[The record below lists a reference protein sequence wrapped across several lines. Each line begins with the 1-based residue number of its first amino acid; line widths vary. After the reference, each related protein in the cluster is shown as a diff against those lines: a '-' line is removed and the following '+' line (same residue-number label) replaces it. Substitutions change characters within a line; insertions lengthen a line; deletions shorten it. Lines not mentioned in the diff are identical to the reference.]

1 MNVTNQTELL
11 FQKKTP
17 DGLIEIW
24 NENKLRWL
32 NINNIEQT
40 RINTEHPE
48 QLESSV
54 HRYFLACLLFIET
67 PKKVLLGGL
76 GGGALARYLHNKKPE
91 IQGDAVEINETIA
104 KLSEDYFYFPK
115 NQWNIVV
122 DDLQQWNNSQ
132 YDLMVV
138 DIAEGDL
145 TPAWLTSEKM
155 LSQLK
160 RQLSKR
166 GVLAIDLLVADAPS
180 FSQQLTA
187 IRKVFKRQT
196 LCTGIPGHKNIIV
209 FAFNQQPENTSMN
222 ELKNRVET
230 LTALWGL
237 EFSTLLE
244 QLVKD
249 NPKENGIF

>member
-1 MNVTNQTELL
+1 VNEQIKLL

-17 DGLIEIW
+17 DGLIEVW
-24 NENKLRWL
+24 NENQLRWL
-32 NINNIEQT
+32 TIDAIEQT
-40 RINTEHPE
+40 RINTEQAG
-48 QLESSV
+48 QLASPV

-104 KLSEDYFYFPK
+104 KLAKDYFYFPK
-115 NQWNIVV
+115 DQWKIVV
-122 DDLQQWNNSQ
+122 DDFQQWKNGQ

-155 LSQLK
+155 LLQLK
-160 RQLSKR
+160 QQLTKQ
-166 GVLAIDLLVADAPS
+166 GVLAIDLLVTDAPS
-180 FSQQLTA
+180 FSQQLTT

-196 LCTGIPGHKNIIV
+196 LCTGIPGHKNIII
-209 FAFNQQPENTSMN
+209 FAFNQQPEYTSIN
-222 ELKNRVET
+222 ELKNRVKT

>member
-1 MNVTNQTELL
+1 VTNQAKLL
-11 FQKKTP
+11 FQKNSSE
-17 DGLIEIW
+17 GLIEIW
-24 NENKLRWL
+24 HEDKQRWL
-32 NINNIEQT
+32 DIDSIEQT
-40 RINTEHPE
+40 RINIEHPE
-48 QLESSV
+48 QLASPV

-76 GGGALARYLHNKKPE
+76 GGGAIARYLHNKRPE
-91 IQGDAVEINETIA
+91 IQGNAVEINETIA
-104 KLSEDYFYFPK
+104 KLAEDYFYFPE
-115 NQWNIVV
+115 NQWKIVV
-122 DDLQQWNNSQ
+122 DDFRQWNNGQ
-132 YDLMVV
+132 YDLMIV

-160 RQLSKR
+160 RHLSKR

-180 FSQQLTA
+180 FSQQLAT

-196 LCTGIPGHKNIIV
+196 LCLGIPDHKNIIV
-209 FAFNQQPENTSMN
+209 FAFNQQPENTSLE
-222 ELKNRVET
+222 ELNDRIEK

-237 EFSTLLE
+237 EFPTLLE